1 MSEQISYVG
10 EQGGDSYLDVIFY
23 QGHWEGEDCDFIRI
37 NVPGD
42 KTVTIDTKADDVHK
56 ARFKRQYEAFKGFK
70 DLTGHPVDE
79 WDEIPKSL
87 RTELMYQGF
96 KFVDQIAGAPDSAFA
111 RMMGGTQIRNKAQA
125 YLNRGKIDA
134 DVVIKEQQE
143 QIKALQD
150 QMAILM
156 DSMVEKPKRSRKT
169 TATDEVI
176 LEE

>member
-23 QGHWEGEDCDFIRI
+23 QGHWDGEDCDYIRI

-42 KTVTIDTKADDVHK
+42 KTVTIDTKAEEHHK
-56 ARFKRQYEAFKGFK
+56 ARFKRQYEAYKGFK

-87 RTELMYQGF
+87 QTELMYQGF

-134 DVVIKEQQE
+134 DVVIKEQQT
-143 QIKALQD
+143 QIKDLQD
-150 QMAILM
+150 QMALLM
-156 DSMVEKPKRSRKT
+156 DAMEVKPKRSRKS
-169 TATDEVI
+169 AIDEI
-176 LEE
+176 TEE

>member
-23 QGHWEGEDCDFIRI
+23 QGHWDNEDCDYIRI

-42 KTVTIDTKADDVHK
+42 KTVTIDTKAEEHHIS
-56 ARFKRQYEAFKGFK
+56 RFKRQYEAYKGFK
-70 DLTGHPVDE
+70 NLTGHPVDE

-87 RTELMYQGF
+87 QTELMYQGF

-134 DVVIKEQQE
+134 DVVIKEQQS

-150 QMAILM
+150 QMVLLM
-156 DSMVEKPKRSRKT
+156 DAMTETPKRSRKT
-169 TATDEVI
+169 AT
-176 LEE
+176 EEITEG

>member
-1 MSEQISYVG
+1 MNEAISHVSD
-10 EQGGDSYLDVIFY
+10 QGGDSYLDVIFY
-23 QGHWEGEDCDFIRI
+23 QGHWDSEDCDFIRI

-42 KTVTIDTKADDVHK
+42 KTVTIDTKADDQHK
-56 ARFKRQYEAFKGFK
+56 ARFKRQYEAYKGFK
-70 DLTGHPVDE
+70 NLTGHPVDE

-87 RTELMYQGF
+87 QTELMYQGF

-134 DVVIKEQQE
+134 DVVIKEQQS

-150 QMAILM
+150 QMALLM
-156 DSMVEKPKRSRKT
+156 DAMTETPKRSRKN
-169 TATDEVI
+169 AI
-176 LEE
+176 EEITEG